1 MIKYLLDLLK
11 NVKEQD
17 KTQTTL
23 NVLFGKTKKSDL
35 IKIQLPKKY
44 ISMVELLAMYG
55 VDDSIELLKILESN
69 IIRSNQA
76 ER

>member
-1 MIKYLLDLLK
+1 LK
-11 NVKEQD
+11 NVKEQE
-17 KTQTTL
+17 TQTTL
-23 NVLFGKTKKSDL
+23 NVLFLENKEVRFNKNT
-35 IKIQLPKKY
+35 LPKY